1 MIQLVWRSSSNW
13 AFQKLRFEKLKPEKS
28 ESENSTNNQCKLF
41 QTDSLETCW
50 ALPWKLILRHN
61 MSLRSWV
68 ICGNFSEMKNG
79 VQNLEIYLCFACE
92 MNRASASSW
101 QRAGL
106 GNLPEGGCE
115 GERGERG
122 GGWGDCGKSRDSTA
136 LPNTVHCSVLKV
148 KCLHIFGHVIL
159 AEIFYNNSNSTTFYS
174 N

>member
-13 AFQKLRFEKLKPEKS
+13 AFQKSKIEKLKPEKS
-28 ESENSTNNQCKLF
+28 ESENSTNNQCKIF

-50 ALPWKLILRHN
+50 TLPRKRGVWKLILRHN

-68 ICGNFSEMKNG
+68 ICGNFRGMKTE

-115 GERGERG
+115 GERGG
-122 GGWGDCGKSRDSTA
+122 GLGRLGRLRQIPGLHSSPKHYTLLCPESEMSAYFWSCYSSRNF
-136 LPNTVHCSVLKV
+136 LQQFK
-148 KCLHIFGHVIL
+148 
-159 AEIFYNNSNSTTFYS
+159 
-174 N
+174 